1 MRTIAFSSITSPRA
15 VFTRMAEG
23 FISLRRRADRRW
35 NVAGVCGQLTDTM
48 SMRAS
53 IWSRLSQ

>member
-1 MRTIAFSSITSPRA
+1 MRTSAFSSITSPRA
-15 VFTRMAEG
+15 VLTMMAVG
-23 FISLRRRADRRW
+23 FISFSRRADSRW
-35 NVAGVCGQLTDTM
+35 KVAGVCGQLTDTM